1 LVRLGRHPEFQVFIA
16 ILKIQLQKEENKLLV
31 GMGKLCEGEKD
42 SKYLEHEN
50 LNPELL
56 GFHAAH

>member
-1 LVRLGRHPEFQVFIA
+1 
-16 ILKIQLQKEENKLLV
+16 LKIHLQKEENKLLV
-31 GMGKLCEGEKD
+31 GMGKLCEGEND